1 MCGPFCISSVLS
13 QVLLS
18 RREGPV
24 GLRNVLSPVNLV
36 LLLFT
41 VLFNLKSVRYLLFQ
55 KYCQIT

>member
-18 RREGPV
+18 RWEGPI